1 MSRGAMPQPGAWPG
15 AGCAEKSAREAGAAP
30 REGGKAAAGGQPRAA
45 VRCPAE
51 HEEDMYRDADE
62 IEKEKELL
70 THERELSEA
79 RLSVA
84 PEMDIMDYCKK
95 EWRGNTQKATCMKKG
110 YEEVSQ
116 KFTSIRRVRGDN
128 YCALR
133 ATLFQAM
140 SQPAALPSWLQDP
153 ELTLVRCCCRSSE
166 HNISKETR
174 ALNDTL
180 DQMDFTDIYIT
191 LHPNSAEYT
200 FFSSAHGTF
209 SRIDHILGHRSGL
222 NRYQKIG
229 IVPCIF
235 SDHNALKLELNH
247 NKKFGRTS
255 NTWRLRTILLKDERV
270 NQEIK
275 EELKRFMETNENE
288 DTTIQNLWDAAKA
301 ALRGKYITIQASIQK
316 LERTQIQ
323 KLTLHI
329 KELGKKQQIDATP
342 SRRRELIKI
351 QAELNE
357 IETRRTVEQINR
369 TRSWFFERI
378 NKIHKPLA
386 SLIKKKREKTQINKI
401 MNEKGEITTNTKEIQ
416 TILKTYYEQP
426 YANKLGN
433 LEEMDAFLESHKL
446 PKLEQEEIE
455 NLNRPKS
462 REEIEAVIRN
472 LPRHKNP
479 GPDGFPGEFYQMF
492 KEETIPILLKLFGNI
507 ERDGVL
513 PNSFYEA
520 SITLIP
526 KPDKDPTI
534 KENYRPISLMNMDAK
549 ILNKILAN
557 RIQQHIKKSI
567 HHDQVGFI
575 PGTQGW
581 FNTRKTINVIHHI
594 SKRKTK
600 NHMILSLDAE
610 KAFDKIQHP
619 FLIKTLQSVGI
630 EGTFLNILKAIY
642 EKPTANIILSG
653 EALGAFPLRSGTRQG
668 CPLSP
673 LLFNIVLE
681 VFASAIRQQKDIQIG
696 KEEVKLSLFTDDMIL
711 YIENPK
717 ASTPRLLELIQQ
729 FGSVAGYKINA
740 QKSVAFLYTHNE
752 TEEREIKES
761 IPFTI
766 APKSIRYLG
775 INLTKEVKDLYPKN
789 YRTLLKDIEE
799 DTELE
804 KSSML
809 MDWQN

>member
-1 MSRGAMPQPGAWPG
+1 MMTLNSYLSIVTLNVNGLNDPIKRRRVSDWIKKQDPSICCLQETHFRQKDTYSLKIKGWRTIYHSNGPQKK
-15 AGCAEKSAREAGAAP
+15 AGVTILISDKLKFTPKTVVRDEEGHYLILKGSIQQEDLTILNIYAPNVGAA
-30 REGGKAAAGGQPRAA
+30 KYINQ
-45 VRCPAE
+45 
-51 HEEDMYRDADE
+51 
-62 IEKEKELL
+62 LL
-70 THERELSEA
+70 TKVKKYLDNNTLILGDFNLALSI
-79 RLSVA
+79 L
-84 PEMDIMDYCKK
+84 D
-95 EWRGNTQKATCMKKG
+95 
-110 YEEVSQ
+110 
-116 KFTSIRRVRGDN
+116 
-128 YCALR
+128 
-133 ATLFQAM
+133 
-140 SQPAALPSWLQDP
+140 
-153 ELTLVRCCCRSSE
+153 RSSK

-180 DQMDFTDIYIT
+180 DQMDFTDIYRT
-191 LHPNSAEYT
+191 LHPNSTEYT

-209 SRIDHILGHRSGL
+209 SRIDHILGHKSGL

-255 NTWRLRTILLKDERV
+255 NTWRLRTILLKDKRV

-288 DTTIQNLWDAAKA
+288 DTTVQNLWDAAKA
-301 ALRGKYITIQASIQK
+301 VLRGKYIAIQASIQK

-329 KELGKKQQIDATP
+329 KELEKKQQIDPTP
-342 SRRRELIKI
+342 KRRRELIKI

-357 IETRRTVEQINR
+357 IETRRTVEQINK

-378 NKIHKPLA
+378 NKIDKPLA

-416 TILKTYYEQP
+416 TILKTYYEQL

-455 NLNRPKS
+455 NLNRPIT
-462 REEIEAVIRN
+462 REEIEAVIKN
-472 LPRHKNP
+472 LPRHKSP
-479 GPDGFPGEFYQMF
+479 GPDGFPGEFYQTF
-492 KEETIPILLKLFGNI
+492 KEEIIPILLKLFGKI

-526 KPDKDPTI
+526 KPDKDPTK

-557 RIQQHIKKSI
+557 RIQQYIKKII

-630 EGTFLNILKAIY
+630 EGTFLDILKAIY
-642 EKPTANIILSG
+642 EKPTANIILNG

-681 VFASAIRQQKDIQIG
+681 VLASAIRQQKDIKGIQIG
-696 KEEVKLSLFTDDMIL
+696 KEEVKLSLFADDMIL

-717 ASTPRLLELIQQ
+717 SPPQ
-729 FGSVAGYKINA
+729 
-740 QKSVAFLYTHNE
+740 
-752 TEEREIKES
+752 
-761 IPFTI
+761 
-766 APKSIRYLG
+766 
-775 INLTKEVKDLYPKN
+775 DC
-789 YRTLLKDIEE
+789 
-799 DTELE
+799 
-804 KSSML
+804 
-809 MDWQN
+809 

>member
-1 MSRGAMPQPGAWPG
+1 MMTLNSYLSIVTLNVNGLNDPIKRRRVSDWIKKQDPSICCLQETHFRQKDTYSLKIKGWRTIYHSNGPQKK
-15 AGCAEKSAREAGAAP
+15 AGVAILISDKLKFTPKTVVRDEEGHYIILKGSIQQEDLTILNIYAPNVGAA
-30 REGGKAAAGGQPRAA
+30 KYINQ
-45 VRCPAE
+45 
-51 HEEDMYRDADE
+51 
-62 IEKEKELL
+62 LL
-70 THERELSEA
+70 TKVKKYLDNNTLILGDFNLALSI
-79 RLSVA
+79 L
-84 PEMDIMDYCKK
+84 D
-95 EWRGNTQKATCMKKG
+95 
-110 YEEVSQ
+110 
-116 KFTSIRRVRGDN
+116 
-128 YCALR
+128 
-133 ATLFQAM
+133 
-140 SQPAALPSWLQDP
+140 
-153 ELTLVRCCCRSSE
+153 RSSKQ
-166 HNISKETR
+166 NISKETR

-180 DQMDFTDIYIT
+180 DQMDFTDIYRT
-191 LHPNSAEYT
+191 LHPNSTEYT

-209 SRIDHILGHRSGL
+209 SRIDHILGHKSGL

-255 NTWRLRTILLKDERV
+255 NTWRLRTILLKDKRV

-288 DTTIQNLWDAAKA
+288 DTTVQNLWDAAKA
-301 ALRGKYITIQASIQK
+301 VLRGKYIAIQAPIQK

-329 KELGKKQQIDATP
+329 KELEKKQQIDPTP
-342 SRRRELIKI
+342 KRRRELIKI
-351 QAELNE
+351 RAELNE

-378 NKIHKPLA
+378 NKIDKPLA

-416 TILKTYYEQP
+416 TILKTYYEQL

-455 NLNRPKS
+455 NLNRPIT
-462 REEIEAVIRN
+462 REEIEAVIKN
-472 LPRHKNP
+472 LPRHKSP
-479 GPDGFPGEFYQMF
+479 GPDGFPGEFYQTF
-492 KEETIPILLKLFGNI
+492 KEEIIPILLKLFGKI

-526 KPDKDPTI
+526 KPDKDPAK

-557 RIQQHIKKSI
+557 RIQQYIKKII

-630 EGTFLNILKAIY
+630 EGTFLDILKAIY
-642 EKPTANIILSG
+642 EKPTANIILNG

-681 VFASAIRQQKDIQIG
+681 VLASAIRQQKDIKGIQIG
-696 KEEVKLSLFTDDMIL
+696 KK
-711 YIENPK
+711 
-717 ASTPRLLELIQQ
+717 
-729 FGSVAGYKINA
+729 
-740 QKSVAFLYTHNE
+740 KSN
-752 TEEREIKES
+752 S
-761 IPFTI
+761 P
-766 APKSIRYLG
+766 
-775 INLTKEVKDLYPKN
+775 
-789 YRTLLKDIEE
+789 
-799 DTELE
+799 
-804 KSSML
+804 SSPMT
-809 MDWQN
+809 

>member
-1 MSRGAMPQPGAWPG
+1 MMTLNSYLSIVTLNVNGLNDPIKRRRVSDWIKKQDPSICCLQETHFRQKDTYSLKIKGWRTIYHSNGPQKK
-15 AGCAEKSAREAGAAP
+15 AGVAILISDKLKFTPKTVVRDEEGHYIILKGSIQQEDLTILNIYAPNVGAA
-30 REGGKAAAGGQPRAA
+30 KYINQ
-45 VRCPAE
+45 
-51 HEEDMYRDADE
+51 
-62 IEKEKELL
+62 LL
-70 THERELSEA
+70 TKVKKYLDNNTLILGDFNLALSI
-79 RLSVA
+79 L
-84 PEMDIMDYCKK
+84 D
-95 EWRGNTQKATCMKKG
+95 
-110 YEEVSQ
+110 
-116 KFTSIRRVRGDN
+116 
-128 YCALR
+128 
-133 ATLFQAM
+133 
-140 SQPAALPSWLQDP
+140 
-153 ELTLVRCCCRSSE
+153 RSSKQ
-166 HNISKETR
+166 NISKETR

-180 DQMDFTDIYIT
+180 DQMEFTDIYRT
-191 LHPNSAEYT
+191 LHPNSTEYT

-209 SRIDHILGHRSGL
+209 SRIDHILGHKSGL

-255 NTWRLRTILLKDERV
+255 NTWRLRTILLKDKRV

-275 EELKRFMETNENE
+275 EELKRFMETNENK
-288 DTTIQNLWDAAKA
+288 DTTVQNLWDAAKA
-301 ALRGKYITIQASIQK
+301 VLRGKYIAIQASIQK

-329 KELGKKQQIDATP
+329 KELEKKQQIDPTP
-342 SRRRELIKI
+342 KRRRELIKI
-351 QAELNE
+351 RAELNE

-378 NKIHKPLA
+378 NKIDKPLA

-416 TILKTYYEQP
+416 TILKTYYEQL

-455 NLNRPKS
+455 NLNRPIT
-462 REEIEAVIRN
+462 REEIEAVIKN
-472 LPRHKNP
+472 LPRHKSP
-479 GPDGFPGEFYQMF
+479 GPDGFPGEFYQTF
-492 KEETIPILLKLFGNI
+492 KEETIPILLKLFGKI

-526 KPDKDPTI
+526 KPDKDPAK

-557 RIQQHIKKSI
+557 RIQQYIKKII

-642 EKPTANIILSG
+642 EKPTANIILNG

-681 VFASAIRQQKDIQIG
+681 VLASAIRQQKDIKGIQIG
-696 KEEVKLSLFTDDMIL
+696 KEEVKLSLFADDMIL

-717 ASTPRLLELIQQ
+717 DSTPRLLELIQQ

-740 QKSVAFLYTHNE
+740 QKSVAFL
-752 TEEREIKES
+752 
-761 IPFTI
+761 
-766 APKSIRYLG
+766 
-775 INLTKEVKDLYPKN
+775 
-789 YRTLLKDIEE
+789 
-799 DTELE
+799 
-804 KSSML
+804 
-809 MDWQN
+809 